1 MNESIFLQIIP
12 YIPPIVYKILSI
24 FTVIIELLYPFLVI
38 NRKTRKW
45 IIIEIITLHIGI
57 GLLIGLYFFSTFM
70 ILLNL
75 IAFYHNDLYF
85 YTRTVKKKIMKLKY
99 AKTY

>member
-1 MNESIFLQIIP
+1 MQSTNNETPVERKLW
-12 YIPPIVYKILSI
+12 
-24 FTVIIELLYPFLVI
+24 ELFQHY
-38 NRKTRKW
+38 
-45 IIIEIITLHIGI
+45 
-57 GLLIGLYFFSTFM
+57 GLYFFSTFM

-85 YTRTVKKKIMKLKY
+85 YTRTVKQKIMKLKY